1 MNDDRIDFSAVDPIK
16 DEVHF
21 ERLIS
26 SIVRDAAPELALRR
40 GRLTV
45 VAQVGQWW
53 RPLMAAAAVIIVV
66 SLGILWQLGGNG
78 GASSMVAT
86 ESGIEEMLGVP
97 AQVAS
102 WIRSDQLPTTSD
114 LLETIEVGQ

>member
-1 MNDDRIDFSAVDPIK
+1 MNDDRIDFSAVDPTK
-16 DEVHF
+16 DEAHF
-21 ERLIS
+21 EELVS
-26 SIVRDAAPELALRR
+26 SIVGDAEVELERRR

-53 RPLMAAAAVIIVV
+53 RPLLAAAAVIIVV
-66 SLGILWQLGGNG
+66 SLGVLWQLGGNG
-78 GASSMVAT
+78 GASGIVAT
-86 ESGIEEMLGVP
+86 ETGIEETLGVP

-114 LLETIEVGQ
+114 LLETIEVSQ

>member
-1 MNDDRIDFSAVDPIK
+1 MNDDRSDFSAVDPTK
-16 DEVHF
+16 DEAHF
-21 ERLIS
+21 EELVS
-26 SIVRDAAPELALRR
+26 SIVHDAEVELERRR

-53 RPLMAAAAVIIVV
+53 RPLLAAAAVIIVV
-66 SLGILWQLGGNG
+66 SLGVLWQLGGNG
-78 GASSMVAT
+78 GASSIVAT
-86 ESGIEEMLGVP
+86 ESGIEETLGVP

-114 LLETIEVGQ
+114 LLETIEVSQ